1 AFRGIIDLIEMQAIY
16 FDEASQGSKFEI
28 REIPADHQELAAEW
42 RAKLLEQVAL
52 LDDAV
57 FAKYIEEQPIA
68 ADDIRRLLRVGTLQ
82 RVLQPVLCGSSLK
95 YIGVQPLL
103 DAVGAYLP
111 SPLDRPPV
119 QGINP
124 NAKKETI
131 ETRKPSTK

>member
-68 ADDIRRLLRVGTLQ
+68 ADEIRRLLRIGTLS

-103 DAVGAYLP
+103 DAVGPYLP
-111 SPLDRPPV
+111 SPIERPAV
-119 QGINP
+119 QGVTP
-124 NAKKETI
+124 NAER
-131 ETRKPSTK
+131 EGVEVRK